1 MLLSII
7 ILLLLWEKEGKD
19 ETTGTRLVYLPS
31 YREMLSGL
39 EESFRSL
46 GDGGRKMMFE
56 VSMDLTLVL

>member
-1 MLLSII
+1 MFLSII

-19 ETTGTRLVYLPS
+19 ETIETRLVCLPS
-31 YREMLSGL
+31 RREMLSGL